1 MSFASGAGGNVRLS
15 LTPILSGHAHRDETA
30 WLAFLNTVRTERF
43 DQVLALKALLPAIG
57 KAA

>member
-1 MSFASGAGGNVRLS
+1 MALPRYRAVLSGVRMLASGDRTG
-15 LTPILSGHAHRDETA
+15 